1 MASGRWYI
9 AFPSG
14 PFRFST
20 RIACNRYFRSRAV
33 CACRGFP
40 RTCARGCTRMN
51 ARDLYT
57 FTCAR
62 AYTCHERVSGF
73 SSWHVPSTLTIQ
85 GQLLWKHSPTR
96 VVHYIPGS
104 ISTPD
109 ILFCR
114 EILGF
119 ETALANRRGRS
130 KSSPVIM
137 ALIRTHSPAILSHT
151 DQF

>member
-20 RIACNRYFRSRAV
+20 RIACNRYFRRTGPCVRARV
-33 CACRGFP
+33 CRGFP
-40 RTCARGCTRMN
+40 RTCARGCTRRTRMN

-62 AYTCHERVSGF
+62 VRIYVMSEFQVSG
-73 SSWHVPSTLTIQ
+73 WHVPSTLAIQ
-85 GQLLWKHSPTR
+85 EQLLWKHSSTR

-104 ISTPD
+104 ISTAD
-109 ILFCR
+109 IFFYR
-114 EILGF
+114 KMFGIEI
-119 ETALANRRGRS
+119 ALDSEKAWSFNSKEKSPWLRS
-130 KSSPVIM
+130 NHVCI
-137 ALIRTHSPAILSHT
+137 
-151 DQF
+151 